1 MGIKQ
6 AHPQEKRT
14 PTSARMRLTLIL
26 KKYVTLMQCTSAQIN
41 DKPLL

>member
-26 KKYVTLMQCTSAQIN
+26 KKYVTLFNTELKHTKASYY
-41 DKPLL
+41 